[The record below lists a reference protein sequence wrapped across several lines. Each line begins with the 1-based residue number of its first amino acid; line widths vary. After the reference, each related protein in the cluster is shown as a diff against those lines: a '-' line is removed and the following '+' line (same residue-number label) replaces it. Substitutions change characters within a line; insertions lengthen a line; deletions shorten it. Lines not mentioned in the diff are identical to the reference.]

1 MPLGTPSVS
10 WSTLGWVLAC
20 RPWCCGVTKLTGCAW
35 GAMVLCSAPR
45 VAALVCRGAA
55 VWRPDALLGRPCDV
69 VWCCV
74 AVGVSLRWCLVRGLL
89 RRSCVTALGCVGG
102 GLVRS
107 CVAGCAGDGAGVWG
121 RRELGSGAPAT
132 LSGLRRGSCVAGGGA
147 LSRGGVAGGR
157 TLSRGPWA
165 VALSRGWYVIGRGV
179 AGGGP
184 WCGRDAER
192 RRRRAWSATKGRLGT
207 GAAPF

>member
-1 MPLGTPSVS
+1 M
-10 WSTLGWVLAC
+10 
-20 RPWCCGVTKLTGCAW
+20 
-35 GAMVLCSAPR
+35 LCSGAR
-45 VAALVCRGAA
+45 VTSCGAA
-55 VWRPDALLGRPCDV
+55 SL
-69 VWCCV
+69 
-74 AVGVSLRWCLVRGLL
+74 GVSLRWCLVRGLL

-132 LSGLRRGSCVAGGGA
+132 LSGLRRGCCVAGGGA
-147 LSRGGVAGGR
+147 LSLGIVAGGR

-184 WCGRDAER
+184 WRGRDADR
-192 RRRRAWSATKGRLGT
+192 RRWGSVRISRDEERGARRRGGWAQALLPLRTLMSTHV
-207 GAAPF
+207 PS

>member
-1 MPLGTPSVS
+1 M
-10 WSTLGWVLAC
+10 
-20 RPWCCGVTKLTGCAW
+20 
-35 GAMVLCSAPR
+35 LCSGAR
-45 VAALVCRGAA
+45 VTSCGAA
-55 VWRPDALLGRPCDV
+55 SL
-69 VWCCV
+69 
-74 AVGVSLRWCLVRGLL
+74 GVSLRWCLVRGLL

-184 WCGRDAER
+184 WCGRDADR
-192 RRRRAWSATKGRLGT
+192 RRWGSVRISRDEEREEVERDEGEVGHRRCSL
-207 GAAPF
+207 